1 MAIKKKT
8 QPDQNPNAARFAQAL
23 AFHRNGHLP
32 QACQF
37 YEAILSKQ
45 ADHIDALH
53 MLGVAHM
60 QLGQHASGV
69 ELIERALNFG
79 GPDSFMLSN
88 LGNGLNKLGKHREAI
103 SVFTQALEMNPKA
116 PETLN
121 NLGIALAADGN
132 HRQALARF
140 DEAIL
145 LRPVFPE
152 CHNNRASSLRALGH
166 ADEAIRSCEQA
177 LRQRPRY
184 AEACNNL
191 GLSLRTAGREDEA
204 LQQFNAAIAL
214 QPDFLKALSNR
225 ASVYR
230 QRHEYALALADSLRV
245 LTLAPNLFEVH
256 NNAGLALLALGRTED
271 ALARFDA
278 ALSLAPQNPAVLNN
292 RGNALHAL
300 GKTDEAAISFETALE
315 HAPDHADTLNNF
327 AHLLLATGQVAR
339 ALALAERVTQIAPE
353 MPEGYNNL
361 GLALSAGGDPE
372 RARDAFNEALRLRPR
387 DSSALNNRGHVI
399 ELLGLYEEALT
410 DFSTALDCQPDAI
423 NARWNRALSALR
435 LGRFVEGWS
444 DYEARWDL
452 PGQHLPDLPMPRWQ
466 GEPLAG
472 RSILIW
478 AEQGLGDTLQ
488 FCRYIPLLAARGAR
502 VFLQVPAT
510 LEPLLRSL
518 AGITAIFN
526 QDNDLPVTDFHC
538 PILSL
543 PGVFGTHADTIPA
556 ALPYLGAD
564 PAKLAHWQARL
575 PLSTARRIGLV
586 CAGNARFAND
596 SQRSLALQMFLPLM
610 QADVQWYLLQPA
622 CSAEDAECLHRH
634 PQIVDLRGQLQD
646 FSDTAAI
653 VAQMDLIISVDT
665 SVAHL
670 AGAMQRPLWLLLP
683 CSADWR
689 WQIGRQDS
697 PWYPGARL
705 FRQARRG
712 DWGSVINA
720 LQGALAEPLAPQSG
734 T

>member
-1 MAIKKKT
+1 MNRKPVT
-8 QPDQNPNAARFAQAL
+8 RSDPQAARLAQAL

-53 MLGVAHM
+53 MLGVARM
-60 QLGQHASGV
+60 QLGQHAIGV
-69 ELIERALNFG
+69 ELIERALHFG

-88 LGNGLNKLGKHREAI
+88 LGNGLNKLGKHHAAI
-103 SVFTQALEMNPKA
+103 DVFTQALEMTPKA

-152 CHNNRASSLRALGH
+152 CHNNRASSLRSLGRP
-166 ADEAIRSCEQA
+166 DEAIRSCEQA
-177 LRQRPRY
+177 LRQRPHY

-191 GLSLRTAGREDEA
+191 GLSLRAAGREEEA
-204 LQQFNAAIAL
+204 LQQFDAAIAL

-225 ASVYR
+225 ASVRR
-230 QRHEYALALADSLRV
+230 QRHEYTLALADSLRV
-245 LTLAPNLFEVH
+245 LTISPRMFEAH
-256 NNAGLALLALGRTED
+256 NDAGLALLALGRTGE

-278 ALSLAPQNPAVLNN
+278 ALALAPQNPAALNN

-300 GKTDEAAISFETALE
+300 GKTSEAAVSFEAALE
-315 HAPDHADTLNNF
+315 HAPDHADTLNNL
-327 AHLLLATGQVAR
+327 ANLLLATSQVAR
-339 ALALAERVTQIAPE
+339 AIALAERVTQIAPE

-361 GLALSAGGDPE
+361 GLALSAGGYPE
-372 RARDAFNEALRLRPR
+372 RAREAFNEALRLCPH
-387 DSSALNNRGHVI
+387 DSSALNNRGHAL
-399 ELLGLYEEALT
+399 EALGRYEEALK
-410 DFSTALDCQPDAI
+410 DFSTALDYQPEAI
-423 NARWNRALSALR
+423 NARWNRALSTLR

-444 DYEARWDL
+444 DYEARWGL

-466 GEPLAG
+466 GESLTG
-472 RSILIW
+472 RSILVW

-510 LEPLLRSL
+510 LEALMRTL
-518 AGITAIFN
+518 AGITAIFD
-526 QDNDLPVTDFHC
+526 QDSDLPLADFHC
-538 PILSL
+538 PLLSL
-543 PGVFGTHADTIPA
+543 PGVFGTRTDTIPA
-556 ALPYLGAD
+556 ALPYLGTD
-564 PAKLAHWQARL
+564 PVKLAHWQARL
-575 PLSTARRIGLV
+575 PLSTSRRIGLV
-586 CAGNARFAND
+586 CAGNARFVND
-596 SQRSLALQMFLPLM
+596 RERSIALQMFLPLM
-610 QADVQWYLLQPA
+610 QADTQWYFIQPA
-622 CSAEDAECLHRH
+622 CSAEDAECLQSH

-683 CSADWR
+683 YTADWR

-705 FRQARRG
+705 FRQARHG
-712 DWGSVINA
+712 DWGPVIDA
-720 LQGALAEPLAPQSG
+720 LHGALAEPLAPQSG
-734 T
+734 A

>member
-1 MAIKKKT
+1 MNRK
-8 QPDQNPNAARFAQAL
+8 PVSRGNPHAAGLAQAL

-37 YEAILSKQ
+37 YTAILERQ
-45 ADHIDALH
+45 ADHVDALH
-53 MLGVAHM
+53 MLGVARI
-60 QLGQHASGV
+60 QLGQNAEGTA
-69 ELIERALNFG
+69 LIEKALKLA
-79 GPDSFMLSN
+79 GPDNHMLSN
-88 LGNGLNKLGKHREAI
+88 LGNGLNKLGRYAEAI
-103 SVFTQALEMNPKA
+103 SAFTQALEMNPKA

-132 HRQALARF
+132 HLQALDRF
-140 DEAIL
+140 NEAIL

-152 CHNNRASSLRALGH
+152 CHNNRASSLRALGRL
-166 ADEAIRSCEQA
+166 DEAIHSCEQA

-191 GLSLRTAGREDEA
+191 GLSLRAAGREEAA

-214 QPDFLKALSNR
+214 QPDFLKALCNR
-225 ASVYR
+225 ASLYR
-230 QRHEYALALADSLRV
+230 QQHQYALALADSERV
-245 LTLAPNLFEVH
+245 IAISPKLFEAY
-256 NNAGLALLALGRTED
+256 NDAGLALLALGRTAE

-278 ALSLAPQNPAVLNN
+278 ALALAPHNPAVLNN
-292 RGNALHAL
+292 RGNALNAL
-300 GKTDEAAISFETALE
+300 GRTSEAAASFEAALE
-315 HAPDHADTLNNF
+315 HAPDHADTLNNL
-327 AHLLLATGQVAR
+327 ANLLLATNQVAR
-339 ALALAERVTQIAPE
+339 AITLAERVTQIAPG

-372 RARDAFNEALRLRPR
+372 RAREAFSEALRLRP
-387 DSSALNNRGHVI
+387 DSPSALNNRGHSL
-399 ELLGLYEEALT
+399 EALGYYEEALS
-410 DFSTALDCQPDAI
+410 DFSTALDYQPDAI
-423 NARWNRALSALR
+423 NARWNRALGALR
-435 LGRFVEGWS
+435 LGRFAEGWS
-444 DYEARWDL
+444 DYEARWKL

-466 GEPLAG
+466 GETLAG
-472 RSILIW
+472 RSILVW

-502 VFLQVPAT
+502 VFLQVPAALLPLMHT
-510 LEPLLRSL
+510 LT
-518 AGITAIFN
+518 GITALFD
-526 QDNDLPVTDFHC
+526 QDSDLPLTDFHC

-564 PAKLAHWQARL
+564 PEKLAHWQARL
-575 PLSTARRIGLV
+575 PLSDARRIGLV
-586 CAGNARFAND
+586 CAGNAGFSND
-596 SQRSLALQMFLPLM
+596 RERSIALKMFLPLM
-610 QADVQWYLLQPA
+610 HADTQWYFIQPG
-622 CSAEDAECLHRH
+622 CSAEDAEYLHSH

-683 CSADWR
+683 YTADWR
-689 WQIGRQDS
+689 WQIARQDS

-705 FRQARRG
+705 FRQMQRG
-712 DWGSVINA
+712 DWGPVIDA
-720 LQGALAEPLAPQSG
+720 LQGALAAL
-734 T
+734 